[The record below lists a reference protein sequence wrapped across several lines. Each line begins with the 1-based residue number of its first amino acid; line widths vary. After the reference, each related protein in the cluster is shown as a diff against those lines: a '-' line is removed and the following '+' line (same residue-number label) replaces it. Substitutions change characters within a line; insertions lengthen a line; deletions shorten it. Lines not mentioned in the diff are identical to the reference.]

1 MTLAKW
7 DVTSAR
13 GGCHLSTLVSA
24 MEKKSWKDKEEA
36 GPASAFCYNP
46 SASKWFKGKAKG
58 DKKGCG

>member
-24 MEKKSWKDKEEA
+24 MEKKPWKDKEEA